1 MKIKTSLLRPII
13 KEEFAKIIVEKARA
27 ALKEKSGE
35 VVDAQ
40 SDDAKDGKSKEDPKK
55 KVPAPKKEAEPKKET
70 PPKKEPEEDKSG
82 EEEEDDEKEEAK
94 SKISEELVGKTVQS
108 ISSEPK
114 SKIMPGAQEIV
125 ITFDQIS
132 DPLRILVTR
141 SGKVAYYFKGLHNEL

>member
-114 SKIMPGAQEIV
+114 SKI
-125 ITFDQIS
+125 
-132 DPLRILVTR
+132 LVTR